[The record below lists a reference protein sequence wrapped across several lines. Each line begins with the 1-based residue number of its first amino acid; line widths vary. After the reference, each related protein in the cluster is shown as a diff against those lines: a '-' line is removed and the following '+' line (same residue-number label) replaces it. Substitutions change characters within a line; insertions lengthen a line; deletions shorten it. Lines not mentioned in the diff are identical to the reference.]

1 MFGYADDTQLVI
13 SAPTLDELKEKI
25 ERSISAAEVWY
36 NKNNMKINP
45 TKTEIVIFNSK
56 KQNNE
61 IQIQVPHS
69 LKIITPK
76 PYIKILGVHIDS
88 SLNFVKHINLL
99 KRRTM
104 NTTRNLHRIN
114 DLIPIEKRL
123 ILYNALVSVQW
134 NYCDVIYN
142 GCNAKSKKSLQIVQ
156 NFAARSMTGN
166 KKHDSATKSLQKLKL
181 LNLDQRRSIHESVF
195 IHKIMHKGIPK
206 NLHEQY
212 QHHFLKSNTRASIQ
226 RKMKIPKH
234 RTSKFKKS
242 PLYRTIKSWNETPE
256 DIPKDNI
263 KLHKGILQKRLIKQT
278 YPE

>member
-1 MFGYADDTQLVI
+1 MNWKKKLKNPFPQLKSGI
-13 SAPTLDELKEKI
+13 
-25 ERSISAAEVWY
+25 
-36 NKNNMKINP
+36 MKIIWRNNNK
-45 TKTEIVIFNSK
+45 KTEIVIFNSK

-69 LKIITPK
+69 SKIITPK

-156 NFAARSMTGN
+156 NFAARSMTG
-166 KKHDSATKSLQKLKL
+166 Q
-181 LNLDQRRSIHESVF
+181 
-195 IHKIMHKGIPK
+195 
-206 NLHEQY
+206 
-212 QHHFLKSNTRASIQ
+212 
-226 RKMKIPKH
+226 
-234 RTSKFKKS
+234 
-242 PLYRTIKSWNETPE
+242 
-256 DIPKDNI
+256 
-263 KLHKGILQKRLIKQT
+263 
-278 YPE
+278 